1 VIDFRDKTSEEN
13 GTPLSRKNLM
23 GVQGYV
29 NETVSFGNQIVKT
42 NADGQTETI
51 TFDGNKIIK
60 TFVGEKTITQT
71 ITFSGNGYVK
81 ELS

>member
-1 VIDFRDKTSEEN
+1 MVDFKDKTNEEN
-13 GTPLSRKNLM
+13 GTPLNRKNLM

-42 NADGQTETI
+42 NADGQVETI
-51 TFDGNKIIK
+51 TFDGNKIKK

-71 ITFSGNGYVK
+71 IIFSENGYTK

>member
-1 VIDFRDKTSEEN
+1 MVDFKDKTSEES
-13 GTPLSRKNLM
+13 GTPLNRKNLM
-23 GVQGYV
+23 GVQGYI

>member
-1 VIDFRDKTSEEN
+1 VVDFKDKTSEEN
-13 GTPLSRKNLM
+13 GTPLNRKNLM
-23 GVQGYV
+23 AVQGYV

-51 TFDGNKIIK
+51 IFEGDKIIK

-71 ITFSGNGYVK
+71 ITFSENEYVK

>member
-1 VIDFRDKTSEEN
+1 MVDFKDKTSEEN

-29 NETVSFGNQIVKT
+29 NETVSIGNQITKT

-51 TFDGNKIIK
+51 TFEEGKIIK
-60 TFVGEKTITQT
+60 TFTGEKTITQT
-71 ITFSGNGYVK
+71 ITFSEGGYIK

>member
-1 VIDFRDKTSEEN
+1 MVDFKDKTSEEN
-13 GTPLSRKNLM
+13 GTPLNRKNLM

-29 NETVSFGNQIVKT
+29 NETVSFGNQITKT
-42 NADGQTETI
+42 NADGQTETS
-51 TFDGNKIIK
+51 TFEEGKIIK

-71 ITFSGNGYVK
+71 ITFSENGYIK

>member
-1 VIDFRDKTSEEN
+1 MVDFKDRTSEEN
-13 GTPLSRKNLM
+13 GTPLNRKNLM
-23 GVQGYV
+23 GVQGYI

-51 TFDGNKIIK
+51 VFDDNKITK

-81 ELS
+81 ELN

>member
-1 VIDFRDKTSEEN
+1 MVDFKDKTSEEN
-13 GTPLSRKNLM
+13 GTPLNRKNLM

-51 TFDGNKIIK
+51 TFEGDKITK
-60 TFVGEKTITQT
+60 TFVGKKTITQT
-71 ITFSGNGYVK
+71 ITFSENGYVK

>member
-1 VIDFRDKTSEEN
+1 MIDFNDKTSEEN
-13 GTPLSRKNLM
+13 GTPLNRKNLM
-23 GVQGYV
+23 GMQGYV

-51 TFDGNKIIK
+51 TFDDNKIIK
-60 TFVGEKTITQT
+60 TFAGEKTITQT